1 MLLGMVMFMLLLA
14 EAGKD
19 TELLLV
25 QWRAWGGGGTL
36 SMSTPFIF
44 ISFLYF
50 ILRFWNQI
58 LIWRSVRLS
67 MAAISIR
74 LANALSVLQFT
85 ILFTVYIAMIVFLTK
100 D

>member
-1 MLLGMVMFMLLLA
+1 MLGMVMLMLLLA
-14 EAGKD
+14 EAGEDK
-19 TELLLV
+19 ELLLL

-36 SMSTPFIF
+36 STSTPFIF

-74 LANALSVLQFT
+74 LANALSVLQYCLQVF
-85 ILFTVYIAMIVFLTK
+85 IAMIVFLTK